1 MSLIGTWSDVRC
13 RADAIRFTF
22 RYDSLHCD
30 HAQPQA
36 TTIAPIFRPSASQT
50 NRLIP
55 PRTRHKQCGGPAR
68 HIGRLVRHLARL
80 RHSHARARRLR
91 AAKRARPYSPLSLSH
106 VAFPLLSQSHIP
118 SYEPRETPAFPCKC
132 ERPPATLSAPSREA
146 IKAPHMQPFN
156 PPSFAYVL
164 MRGHHVH
171 FVDTPPPPRV
181 RRTSGCSPRPRV
193 LLAGPNGR
201 PIGRPAPCT

>member
-1 MSLIGTWSDVRC
+1 MSDDRC

-106 VAFPLLSQSHIP
+106 VAFPLLSQS
-118 SYEPRETPAFPCKC
+118 KC

>member
-1 MSLIGTWSDVRC
+1 MRFDSHSVTTHCTAIMHNHKPQRSRLFSVR
-13 RADAIRFTF
+13 RRPRRTGSS
-22 RYDSLHCD
+22 R
-30 HAQPQA
+30 HAQDTSSVAGLLVTLGALSVTLRAFVTA
-36 TTIAPIFRPSASQT
+36 TR
-50 NRLIP
+50 
-55 PRTRHKQCGGPAR
+55 
-68 HIGRLVRHLARL
+68 
-80 RHSHARARRLR
+80 ARARRLR

-118 SYEPRETPAFPCKC
+118 SYEPRETPAFPCKCERPPCKC